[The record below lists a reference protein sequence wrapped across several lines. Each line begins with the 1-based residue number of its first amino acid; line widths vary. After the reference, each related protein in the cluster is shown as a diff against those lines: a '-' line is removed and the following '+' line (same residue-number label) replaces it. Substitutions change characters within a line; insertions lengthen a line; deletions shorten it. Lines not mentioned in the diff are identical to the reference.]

1 MIFLQ
6 ARQIYLRVA
15 RMSRRPPLHPR
26 TGFLGERPEISIVV
40 GVFVSKQSGNL
51 SVERQRDSEQQTVSM
66 QRKQLLRGR
75 ERDGEG
81 EGRGEREGVQ
91 LVGGCGLEG
100 VQFEV
105 LTV

>member
-66 QRKQLLRGR
+66 QRKQLLRER

-81 EGRGEREGVQ
+81 EGGERGISA
-91 LVGGCGLEG
+91 CGWLRIRRG
-100 VQFEV
+100 PV
-105 LTV
+105 

>member
-1 MIFLQ
+1 
-6 ARQIYLRVA
+6 
-15 RMSRRPPLHPR
+15 MSRRPPLHPR

-40 GVFVSKQSGNL
+40 GLFVSKQSGNL
-51 SVERQRDSEQQTVSM
+51 SAS
-66 QRKQLLRGR
+66 GR
-75 ERDGEG
+75 ETASNRLFLCKENSYS
-81 EGRGEREGVQ
+81 EKERETGRGEREGVQ